1 MEIRHGG
8 KEYFNKKYIRDH
20 PYYLFIYEDTLDEE
34 DYEDYFSN
42 VFPIPTFNDE
52 GYYFKDKNLEN
63 NKELIRDGIED
74 IEKAVSKGIFKKVII
89 PELPIGKGKSNLYKE
104 ELKTYEYIKKKIKE
118 LLTNIESSESS
129 ENKYNL
135 YGKTR
140 NKYNLYGKTRNKYN
154 LYGKT
159 RNKYNLYGKT
169 RNKYNLYGKTRNKYN
184 LYGKTRNKY
193 NLYGKTRNKYNLYG
207 KTRKNKTRYNDN
219 NDNRRILRKIKKKEL
234 KRKKEKKDK
243 KKKKQIKIDSVEKA
257 SKQGKKNC
265 NKCIKLKSLLDKPI
279 ESNPKKADKFI
290 NELTKAE
297 NKCIK
302 CQKICKFIDKN
313 LKKKDKDYDIYEAQY
328 PSICLKDDYGNK
340 RVFRLS
346 KSYRNKLLEQIEKLD
361 LNLEN

>member
-129 ENKYNL
+129 E
-135 YGKTR
+135 
-140 NKYNLYGKTRNKYN
+140 
-154 LYGKT
+154 
-159 RNKYNLYGKT
+159 
-169 RNKYNLYGKTRNKYN
+169 NKYNLYGKTRNKYN